1 MGICLRAG
9 LSLEVSQAR
18 SEDKMAADI
27 QMVTLLFYQ
36 KASGKENHTYSASS
50 FYLGFTMPP
59 FVIPFPNF

>member
-1 MGICLRAG
+1 
-9 LSLEVSQAR
+9 LEVSQAR